1 MRKRVTIALAGNP
14 NSGKSTFFNALTGA
28 RQHVANYPG
37 VTVEKKEGFL
47 EFQGQSLHIVDLPG
61 TYSLTAYSQEELVA
75 RNFLVNERPQV
86 IIDVLNAGAL
96 ERNLYLAVQFMEL
109 GIPLVLAL
117 NMMDEVRK
125 QGRRIDTQRL
135 SSLLGIPVVET
146 VARTGEG
153 KETLL
158 KTALDF
164 AAQQD
169 GHWRP
174 MRISYGPDLDP
185 VLQEMEDLIQEQ
197 HFLTDHFPAR
207 WTALKYLEDDQEI
220 RALGLNT
227 HSLSERLEE
236 MAARVSEHCQSTLR
250 TTPDSIIADYRYGFI
265 SSVLRQDVIQRD
277 ESRLRRMDMSDRA
290 DKIITHRLFG
300 PLLMVGV
307 LLGLYKITFTL
318 GETPMGWVEDFF
330 GWLGDIATTLLPAGL
345 FRSLVV
351 SGIIDGVGGILSF
364 VPLIAIIFI
373 LLAILED
380 SGYIARM
387 AYMLDRVF
395 RTFGLHGCSVMPFIV
410 SGGIAGGCAV
420 PGIMGARALRS
431 PKEKLATVLTAPFMP
446 CGAKIPVFLMLAAAF
461 FPDKGTA
468 VMFWITLGA
477 WVAALLVAKLL
488 RMTIIRGAS
497 TPFVMELPPYRLP
510 TINGV
515 LIHAWERTWMYIRKA
530 GTVILALA
538 ILIWAAMTFPLLPE
552 EQIAEFEQER
562 EQLQLQLAAL
572 KTDSALP
579 TEISEALR
587 KTLETD
593 LAIVDARNSEAALRH
608 SMAGRLGTALEP
620 LSNLAGFDWRTN
632 IALIGGFAAKEV
644 IVSTLGTAYSLGEL
658 APEDSAPLS
667 QRLRKDPNWSPLT
680 ALSMIIFVLL
690 YAPCFVTIVVM
701 ARESTW
707 GWALFA
713 MTFNTTLAFGIAAA
727 VFQIG
732 KLLY

>member
-1 MRKRVTIALAGNP
+1 MNKRVTMALAGNP

-47 EFQGQSLHIVDLPG
+47 EFNGQSLHIVDLPG

-86 IIDVLNAGAL
+86 VVDVLNAVAL

-117 NMMDEVRK
+117 NMMDEVR
-125 QGRRIDTQRL
+125 QQNRRIDTKRL

-153 KETLL
+153 KDALL
-158 KTALDF
+158 RTALEL
-164 AAQQD
+164 ANTQD
-169 GHWRP
+169 GQWNP
-174 MRISYGPDLDP
+174 LRISYGPDLDP
-185 VLQEMEDLIQEQ
+185 VLQEMEALIEANQ
-197 HFLTDHFPAR
+197 FLTDLFPTR
-207 WTALKYLEDDQEI
+207 WTALKYLEEDPEVL
-220 RALGLNT
+220 ALGLKA
-227 HSLSERLEE
+227 HSLSKKLEE
-236 MAARVSEHCQSTLR
+236 MAAQVSEHCQSTLR
-250 TTPDSIIADYRYGFI
+250 TTPDSIIADYRYGYI
-265 SSVLRQDVIQRD
+265 SSLLRQDVIQRD

-290 DKIITHRLFG
+290 DKIITHRVLG
-300 PLLMVGV
+300 PILMIGV
-307 LLGLYKITFTL
+307 LLGLYKATFTL
-318 GETPMGWVEDFF
+318 GETPMGWVESFF
-330 GWLGDIATTLLPAGL
+330 GWLGETASGVLPEGL
-345 FRSLVV
+345 IRSLVV

-373 LLAILED
+373 LLALLED

-431 PKEKLATVLTAPFMP
+431 PKEKLATILTAPFMP

-461 FPDKGTA
+461 FPNKGA
-468 VMFWITLGA
+468 SVMFWITMGA
-477 WVAALLVAKLL
+477 WVMALLVAKLL

-510 TINGV
+510 TVKGV

-538 ILIWAAMTFPLLPE
+538 IVIWAAMTFPMLPE
-552 EQIAEFEQER
+552 ERVAMFENER
-562 EQLQLQLAAL
+562 EQVQQR
-572 KTDSALP
+572 
-579 TEISEALR
+579 IEALESAYFSAPEAMNEMR
-587 KTLETD
+587 QELLAD
-593 LAIVDARNSEAALRH
+593 LAHIEASASETALRH
-608 SMAGRLGTALEP
+608 SLAGRLGSAIEP
-620 LSNLAGFDWRTN
+620 LSTLAGFDWRTN

-644 IVSTLGTAYSLGEL
+644 IVSTLGTAYSLGEIDAEDTASL
-658 APEDSAPLS
+658 AE
-667 QRLRKDPNWSPLT
+667 RLRKDPAWSPIT

-701 ARESTW
+701 AKESSW
-707 GWALFA
+707 RWALFA
-713 MTFNTTLAFGIAAA
+713 MGFNTLLAFGAAVA
-727 VFQIG
+727 VFQAG
-732 KLLY
+732 RLLF

>member
-1 MRKRVTIALAGNP
+1 MSDRIIIALAGNP

-37 VTVEKKEGFL
+37 VTVEKKEGFI
-47 EFQGQSLHIVDLPG
+47 EFNGQRLHIVDLPG

-75 RNFLVNERPQV
+75 RNFLVNERPHLV
-86 IIDVLNAGAL
+86 VDVLNAGAL
-96 ERNLYLAVQFMEL
+96 ERNLYLAVQFLEL
-109 GIPLVLAL
+109 GIPLILAL

-125 QGRRIDTQRL
+125 QGRRIDTNRL
-135 SSLLGIPVVET
+135 SSLLGVPVVET

-153 KETLL
+153 KEAVLHATLEFSDSPKVPWKPL
-158 KTALDF
+158 
-164 AAQQD
+164 
-169 GHWRP
+169 
-174 MRISYGPDLDP
+174 RISYGPDLDP
-185 VLQEMEDLIQEQ
+185 VIQEMETEIASD
-197 HFLTDHFPAR
+197 HFLTDLFPAR
-207 WTALKYLEDDQEI
+207 WTALKYLEEDPQVRE
-220 RALGLNT
+220 LGKG
-227 HSLSERLEE
+227 HAIAEKLEE
-236 MAARVSEHCQSTLR
+236 MAAQVSEHCQSTLR
-250 TTPDSIIADYRYGFI
+250 TTPDSIIADYRYGYI

-290 DKIITHRLFG
+290 DKIVTHRLIG
-300 PLLMVGV
+300 PMIMIGV
-307 LLGLYKITFTL
+307 LLGLYKATFVL
-318 GETPMGWVEDFF
+318 GEAPMGWVENFF
-330 GWLGDIATTLLPAGL
+330 GWMGEMATVLLPEGL
-345 FRSLVV
+345 LRSLVI

-395 RTFGLHGCSVMPFIV
+395 RTFGLHGSSVMPFIV

-431 PKEKLATVLTAPFMP
+431 PKEKLATILTAPFMP

-461 FPDKGTA
+461 FPEKGA
-468 VMFWITLGA
+468 SVMFWITLGA
-477 WVAALLVAKLL
+477 WIAALLVAKLL
-488 RMTIIRGAS
+488 RLTIIRGAS

-510 TINGV
+510 TIKGV

-552 EQIAEFEQER
+552 EQTAVFETKQKQIEQHIAELESANFSVPETTNESHEKLR
-562 EQLQLQLAAL
+562 ASLAH
-572 KTDSALP
+572 
-579 TEISEALR
+579 IEAE
-587 KTLETD
+587 K
-593 LAIVDARNSEAALRH
+593 SEAALRH
-608 SMAGRLGTALEP
+608 ALAGRLGSALEP
-620 LSNLAGFDWRTN
+620 LSALAGFDWRTN

-644 IVSTLGTAYSLGEL
+644 IVSTLGTVYSLGEID
-658 APEDSAPLS
+658 PEDTAPLS
-667 QRLRKDPNWSPLT
+667 QRLHKDPAWSPVT
-680 ALSMIIFVLL
+680 ALSMIVFVLL

-701 ARESTW
+701 ARESSW

-713 MTFNTTLAFGIAAA
+713 MGFNTMLAFGLATV
-727 VFQIG
+727 VFQVG
-732 KLLY
+732 RLLN

>member
-47 EFQGQSLHIVDLPG
+47 DFQGQGLHIVDLPG

-125 QGRRIDTQRL
+125 QGRRIDAQRL

-153 KETLL
+153 KDTLL

-197 HFLTDHFPAR
+197 NFLTDLFPAR
-207 WTALKYLEDDQEI
+207 WTALKYLEEDQEI
-220 RALGLNT
+220 HALGRATN
-227 HSLSERLEE
+227 SLSQKLEE

-330 GWLGDIATTLLPAGL
+330 GWLGDIATSVLPDGLL
-345 FRSLVV
+345 RSLVV

-461 FPDKGTA
+461 FPDKGAA

-538 ILIWAAMTFPLLPE
+538 VLIWAAMTFPLLPE
-552 EQIAEFEQER
+552 EQTAAFEQER
-562 EQLQLQLAAL
+562 EQLQFQLAAL
-572 KTDSALP
+572 ETNDAMPS
-579 TEISEALR
+579 TTSE
-587 KTLETD
+587 TLFASLTAD
-593 LAIVDARNSEAALRH
+593 LAALEIRESEAALRH
-608 SMAGRLGTALEP
+608 SLAGKLGTALEP

-658 APEDSAPLS
+658 DPEDSAPLS

-707 GWALFA
+707 GWAFFA
-713 MTFNTTLAFGIAAA
+713 MTFNTALAFGVAAA
-727 VFQIG
+727 VFQVG

>member
-1 MRKRVTIALAGNP
+1 MTKHITIALAGNP

-47 EFQGQSLHIVDLPG
+47 DFRGHKLHIVDLPG

-86 IIDVLNAGAL
+86 VVDVLNAGAL

-109 GIPLVLAL
+109 GVPLVLAL

-125 QGRRIDTQRL
+125 QGRRIDAKRL

-153 KETLL
+153 KEALL
-158 KTALDF
+158 EAALEH
-164 AAQQD
+164 AGRQE
-169 GHWRP
+169 GRWTP
-174 MRISYGPDLDP
+174 LRISYGPDLDP
-185 VLQEMEDLIQEQ
+185 VLQEMEEMITREKFMTDL
-197 HFLTDHFPAR
+197 FPAR
-207 WTALKYLEDDQEI
+207 WTALKYLEDDEEV
-220 RALGLNT
+220 RSMGLKA
-227 HSLSERLEE
+227 HSLSKRLEE
-236 MAARVSEHCQSTLR
+236 MAARIAEHCQSTLK
-250 TTPDSIIADYRYGFI
+250 TTPDSIIADYRYGYI
-265 SSVLRQDVIQRD
+265 SSLLRQDVMQRD
-277 ESRLRRMDMSDRA
+277 ETRLRRMDMSDQA
-290 DKIITHRLFG
+290 DKIITHRLLG
-300 PLLMVGV
+300 PMIMIGV
-307 LLGLYKITFTL
+307 LYGLYKLTFTL
-318 GETPMGWVEDFF
+318 GETPMGWVESFF
-330 GWLGDIATTLLPAGL
+330 GWLGETAGAVLPDGL
-345 FRSLVV
+345 IKSMVV
-351 SGIIDGVGGILSF
+351 SGIIDGVGGIMSF

-431 PKEKLATVLTAPFMP
+431 PKEKLATLLTAPFMP

-461 FPDKGTA
+461 FPDKGA
-468 VMFWITLGA
+468 SVMFWITLGA
-477 WVAALLVAKLL
+477 WAMALLVAKAL
-488 RMTIIRGAS
+488 RLTIIRGQS

-510 TINGV
+510 TLNGV

-538 ILIWAAMTFPLLPE
+538 VLIWAAMTFPTLPE
-552 EQIAEFEQER
+552 EQVAAFESER
-562 EQLQLQLAAL
+562 VELRARLAATVEPDAEL
-572 KTDSALP
+572 
-579 TEISEALR
+579 EALA
-587 KTLETD
+587 E
-593 LAIVDARNSEAALRH
+593 IDAREAEAALRH
-608 SMAGRLGTALEP
+608 SLAGRLGTALEP
-620 LSNLAGFDWRTN
+620 FSALAGFDWRTN

-644 IVSTLGTAYSLGEL
+644 IVSTLGTAYSLGEID
-658 APEDSAPLS
+658 PEEAATLS
-667 QRLRKDPNWSPLT
+667 ERLRKDPTWSPLT

-701 ARESTW
+701 ARESSW

-713 MTFNTTLAFGIAAA
+713 MGFNTLLAFGFATA
-727 VFQIG
+727 VFQVG
-732 KLLY
+732 RLLS